1 MLDLLSPTKVCTKCL
16 EDLPLETFG
25 QQKRGK
31 FGRKSECRKCLAEK
45 EAARR
50 ALDPEAHRAYK
61 RKWWTENPRTSE
73 QKKAAR
79 ERFRTWY
86 GDNKRRHQATM
97 RQWVRNNP
105 DKFREIQRR
114 YLVKSPV
121 HVRRAAHWALIEKDL
136 TETEWGE
143 TLAYFDHACAYCLR
157 SDVPL
162 TMDHIIPVSKG
173 GSHTQE
179 NVVPSCKSCNS
190 RKGARLL
197 FVMLGRDQTQT
208 EI

>member
-1 MLDLLSPTKVCTKCL
+1 MLELVPPTKVCTKCKEGLSL
-16 EDLPLETFG
+16 EAFG
-25 QQKRGK
+25 PKRRGK
-31 FGRKSECRKCLAEK
+31 FGRKSECKKCLAEK
-45 EAARR
+45 EEVRR
-50 ALDPEAHRAYK
+50 TSDPEACRAYK
-61 RKWWTENPRTSE
+61 RKWWAENPRTPE
-73 QKKAAR
+73 QKETSAFKSR
-79 ERFRTWY
+79 SWY
-86 GDNKRRHQATM
+86 AQNKSRRRVTLRA
-97 RQWVRNNP
+97 WIKNNP
-105 DKFREIQRR
+105 DRFKEIQRR

-121 HVRRAAHWALIEKDL
+121 HVRRAAHWALIEKNL
-136 TETEWGE
+136 TEAEWSE
-143 TLAYFDHACAYCLR
+143 TLAYFNHACAYCLR

-173 GSHTQE
+173 GPHTQG